1 MRPNFSRAEPAERLP
16 RLGDAEVLETADLLG
31 VGEKVRTAAVVALAL
46 LVLAPSAGAVTVTER
61 NPLEPS
67 IVQRIN
73 AVRKDHGLRALT
85 VAKRLTDA
93 ASRHARSM
101 GASSYFRHELYTPQG
116 ARTWTPFSA
125 WIRWYWPGPGYR
137 SWSAGENLAWG
148 APDIS
153 ASRTVTNW
161 MNSSGHRANILNPRW
176 RYIGLAAVHVDDP
189 AGYYRSW
196 DDVTIVAAEFGAR
209 G

>member
-1 MRPNFSRAEPAERLP
+1 M
-16 RLGDAEVLETADLLG
+16 GGKVL
-31 VGEKVRTAAVVALAL
+31 TAAAVALAVL
-46 LVLAPSAGAVTVTER
+46 SLAPAAGAITVTER
-61 NPLEPS
+61 NPLEPN

-73 AVRKDHGLRALT
+73 SIRKAHGLRSLT

-93 ASRHARSM
+93 ANRHARSM
-101 GASSYFRHELYTPQG
+101 GASSYFRHDLFTPQ
-116 ARTWTPFSA
+116 RDRRWTSFST

-137 SWSAGENLAWG
+137 AWSAGENLAWG

-161 MNSSGHRANILNPRW
+161 MNSPGHRANILNPLW
-176 RYIGLAAVHVDDP
+176 RSIGVAAVHVDDP

-196 DDVTIVAAEFGAR
+196 DDVTIVAAEFGSR
-209 G
+209 S

>member
-1 MRPNFSRAEPAERLP
+1 MGE
-16 RLGDAEVLETADLLG
+16 AEVLERADLSCMG
-31 VGEKVRTAAVVALAL
+31 GKVLTAAAVALAVL
-46 LVLAPSAGAVTVTER
+46 SLAPAAGAVTVTER

-67 IVQRIN
+67 VVQRIN
-73 AVRKDHGLRALT
+73 SIRNAHGLRSLT

-93 ASRHARSM
+93 ADRHARSM
-101 GASSYFRHELYTPQG
+101 GAASYFRHELYTPQRDQ
-116 ARTWTPFSA
+116 AWTSFSA

-137 SWSAGENLAWG
+137 GWSAGENLAWG

-161 MNSSGHRANILNPRW
+161 MNSPGHRANILNPLW
-176 RYIGLAAVHVDDP
+176 RYIGVAAVHVDDP

-196 DDVTIVAAEFGAR
+196 DDVTIVAAEFGWR

>member
-1 MRPNFSRAEPAERLP
+1 M
-16 RLGDAEVLETADLLG
+16 GGKVL
-31 VGEKVRTAAVVALAL
+31 TAAAIALAVL
-46 LVLAPSAGAVTVTER
+46 SLAPAAGAVTVTER
-61 NPLEPS
+61 NPLEPN

-73 AVRKDHGLRALT
+73 SIRKAHGLRSLT

-93 ASRHARSM
+93 ANRHARSM
-101 GASSYFRHELYTPQG
+101 GASSYFRHDLYTP
-116 ARTWTPFSA
+116 RRDRRWTSFST

-137 SWSAGENLAWG
+137 AWSAGENLAWG

-161 MNSSGHRANILNPRW
+161 MNSPGHRANILNPRW
-176 RYIGLAAVHVDDP
+176 RSIGVAAVHVDDP

-196 DDVTIVAAEFGAR
+196 DDVTIVAAEFGWR
-209 G
+209 S

>member
-1 MRPNFSRAEPAERLP
+1 MGGKF
-16 RLGDAEVLETADLLG
+16 V
-31 VGEKVRTAAVVALAL
+31 TAAAVGLAVL
-46 LVLAPSAGAVTVTER
+46 SLAPAANALRVSER

-73 AVRKDHGLRALT
+73 TIRKDHGLRSLT

-93 ASRHARSM
+93 ANRHARSM
-101 GASSYFRHELYTPQG
+101 GASSYFRHELYTPQQR
-116 ARTWTPFSA
+116 RTWTPFST
-125 WIRWYWPGPGYR
+125 WIRGYWPGPGYHV
-137 SWSAGENLAWG
+137 WSAGENLAWG

-161 MNSSGHRANILNPRW
+161 MNSPGHRANILNPLW
-176 RYIGLAAVHVDDP
+176 RYIGVAAVHVDDP

-196 DDVTIVAAEFGAR
+196 DDVTIVAAEFGWR
-209 G
+209 T

>member
-1 MRPNFSRAEPAERLP
+1 
-16 RLGDAEVLETADLLG
+16 LGDAEVLETTDLLSMG
-31 VGEKVRTAAVVALAL
+31 GKVCTAAAIALAVL
-46 LVLAPSAGAVTVTER
+46 ALAPSAGAVTVSER

-73 AVRKDHGLRALT
+73 SIRASHGLRTLT
-85 VAKRLTDA
+85 VAKRLNDA
-93 ASRHARSM
+93 ANRHARSM
-101 GASSYFRHELYTPQG
+101 GASSYFRHDLYTPQRDR
-116 ARTWTPFSA
+116 AWTPFST

-137 SWSAGENLAWG
+137 AWSAGENLAWG

-161 MNSSGHRANILNPRW
+161 MDSPGHRANILNRSW
-176 RYIGLAAVHVDDP
+176 RYIGVAAVHVDEP

-196 DDVTIVAAEFGAR
+196 DDVTIVAAEFGSR
-209 G
+209 N

>member
-1 MRPNFSRAEPAERLP
+1 VPP
-16 RLGDAEVLETADLLG
+16 LGDAEVLETADLLC
-31 VGEKVRTAAVVALAL
+31 VGEKVLTAAAVALAVL
-46 LVLAPSAGAVTVTER
+46 TLAPAAGAVTVTER

-67 IVQRIN
+67 VVQRIN
-73 AVRKDHGLRALT
+73 AIRTSHGLRTLRMAT
-85 VAKRLTDA
+85 RLNDA
-93 ASRHARSM
+93 ANRHARSM
-101 GASSYFRHELYTPQG
+101 GASSYFRHELYTPHG
-116 ARTWTPFSA
+116 ARTWTPFST

-153 ASRTVTNW
+153 AGRTVTNW
-161 MNSSGHRANILNPRW
+161 MNSPGHRANILNPRW
-176 RYIGLAAVHVDDP
+176 RYIGVAAVHVDEP

>member
-1 MRPNFSRAEPAERLP
+1 
-16 RLGDAEVLETADLLG
+16 LGEAEVLERADLSYMGGNAL
-31 VGEKVRTAAVVALAL
+31 TAAAVALAVL
-46 LVLAPSAGAVTVTER
+46 SLAPAAGAVTVTER

-67 IVQRIN
+67 VVQRIN
-73 AVRKDHGLRALT
+73 SIRNAHGLRSLT

-93 ASRHARSM
+93 ANRHARSM
-101 GASSYFRHELYTPQG
+101 GASSYFRHELYTPQRDR
-116 ARTWTPFSA
+116 AWTSFST

-137 SWSAGENLAWG
+137 VWSAGENLAWG

-161 MNSSGHRANILNPRW
+161 MNSPGHRANILNPLW
-176 RYIGLAAVHVDDP
+176 RYIGVAAVHVDDP

-196 DDVTIVAAEFGAR
+196 DDVTIVAAEFGMR
-209 G
+209 S

>member
-1 MRPNFSRAEPAERLP
+1 M
-16 RLGDAEVLETADLLG
+16 GGKLL
-31 VGEKVRTAAVVALAL
+31 TAAAVALAVL
-46 LVLAPSAGAVTVTER
+46 SLAPAANAIRVSER

-73 AVRKDHGLRALT
+73 AIRKDHGLRSLT

-93 ASRHARSM
+93 ANRHSRSM
-101 GASSYFRHELYTPQG
+101 GASSYFRHELYTPNER
-116 ARTWTPFSA
+116 RTWTPFST

-137 SWSAGENLAWG
+137 VWSAGENLAWG

-161 MNSSGHRANILNPRW
+161 MNSPGHRANILNPLW
-176 RYIGLAAVHVDDP
+176 RYIGVGAVHVDDP
-189 AGYYRSW
+189 AGYFRSW
-196 DDVTIVAAEFGAR
+196 DDVTIVAAEFGSR
-209 G
+209 L

>member
-1 MRPNFSRAEPAERLP
+1 
-16 RLGDAEVLETADLLG
+16 LGEAEVLERADLSTMG
-31 VGEKVRTAAVVALAL
+31 KVCSAAAVLLAVL
-46 LVLAPSAGAVTVTER
+46 ALAPSAGAITVTER

-73 AVRKDHGLRALT
+73 TIRKAHGLHSLT

-93 ASRHARSM
+93 ANRHARSM
-101 GASSYFRHELYTPQG
+101 GASSYFRHELYTPDG
-116 ARTWTPFSA
+116 RRTWTSFST

-137 SWSAGENLAWG
+137 VWSAGENLAWG

-161 MNSSGHRANILNPRW
+161 MNSPGHRANILNPRW
-176 RYIGLAAVHVDDP
+176 RYIGVSAVHVDDP
-189 AGYYRSW
+189 GGYYRQW
-196 DDVTIVAAEFGAR
+196 DDVTIVAAEFGSR
-209 G
+209 T